1 MPPPS
6 PPPSQPRRSA
16 IPYAPRRVTPAHSVL
31 VPLSP
36 AEMERYRNYSGGV
49 GAMVLRKQKRVE
61 NLLGGDVPRAEKR
74 ERPDAALDEE
84 NPRKKRRSGDV
95 AVVVQHCAC
104 SRVSP
109 PVFLCW

>member
-36 AEMERYRNYSGGV
+36 AEMERYRNYTGGV
-49 GAMVLRKQKRVE
+49 GTMILRKQKRVE
-61 NLLGGDVPRAEKR
+61 NLLGDGVAPKR
-74 ERPDAALDEE
+74 EREDSDSEE

-95 AVVVQHCAC
+95 AVVVEHCA
-104 SRVSP
+104 SS
-109 PVFLCW
+109 FLLSH